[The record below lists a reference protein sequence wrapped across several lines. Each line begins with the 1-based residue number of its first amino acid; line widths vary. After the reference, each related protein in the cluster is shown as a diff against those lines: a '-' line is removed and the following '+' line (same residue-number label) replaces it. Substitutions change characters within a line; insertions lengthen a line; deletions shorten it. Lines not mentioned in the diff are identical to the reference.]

1 MTIDFYLMALI
12 GRISQLENA
21 VTDLTTRLQA
31 LEKLP
36 VKAEKPAKK
45 GKNEK
50 A

>member
-12 GRISQLENA
+12 GRISQLEIKI
-21 VTDLTTRLQA
+21 TELTTRLEV

-36 VKAEKPAKK
+36 AKSEKPTKK